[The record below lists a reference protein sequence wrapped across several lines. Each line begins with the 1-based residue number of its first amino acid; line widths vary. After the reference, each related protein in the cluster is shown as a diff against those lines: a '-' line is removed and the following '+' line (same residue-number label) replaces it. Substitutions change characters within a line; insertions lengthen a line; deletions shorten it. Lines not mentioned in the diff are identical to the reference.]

1 MKLQHLRFLTAV
13 VDYGGVIK
21 AAERLHLS
29 QPTITSGLKALE
41 QNLGKLIF
49 DRSEKANRPL
59 KLTPA
64 GRRFYL
70 DAIEILKQCEVARAN
85 FIDPIAEKSRI
96 CVGVIDTLPQQTI
109 ISVIREIR
117 QQFPNLQIE
126 IWEGTPDRIATLLLQ
141 GRLDFAWTNVSELS
155 PGAVTLWREPV
166 VAVVSKD
173 HALASV
179 YPAPIS
185 VRDLEDIPFI
195 FRLSCELDA
204 VGRAQ
209 LKAARSTL
217 KVKARATRDD
227 FAFQLVRDGEGF
239 TFSPGSLVPE
249 DLLSIKVP
257 DFIVHRV
264 IGLQWRENFDPMLK
278 AVITEAT
285 LNASLIFREMQ
296 DSCTTD
302 IQG

>member
-29 QPTITSGLKALE
+29 QPTITSGLKTLE
-41 QNLGKLIF
+41 KNLGKLIF
-49 DRSEKANRPL
+49 DRSEKSNRPL

-70 DAIEILKQCEVARAN
+70 DAIEILRQCEAARSN
-85 FIDPIAEKSRI
+85 FIDPISEKHRI
-96 CVGVIDTLPQQTI
+96 CLGVIDTLPQHTV

-117 QQFPNLQIE
+117 QQFPNVQIE
-126 IWEGTPDRIATLLLQ
+126 IWEGSPDRIAALLLQ
-141 GRLDFAWTNVSELS
+141 GRLDFAWTNVSDLS
-155 PGAVTLWREPV
+155 PDALTLWREPV
-166 VAVVSKD
+166 VAVVPRG
-173 HALASV
+173 HPLADF
-179 YPAPIS
+179 YPAPVS
-185 VRDLEDIPFI
+185 VRDLEETPFI

-209 LKAARSTL
+209 LKAARATL
-217 KVKARATRDD
+217 KVKARATRDN

-239 TFSPGSLVPE
+239 TFSPRSLVPE
-249 DLLSIKVP
+249 DLISISVS

-278 AVITEAT
+278 AVITEAA
-285 LNASLIFREMQ
+285 LNASLKFREIQ
-296 DSCTTD
+296 DD
-302 IQG
+302 